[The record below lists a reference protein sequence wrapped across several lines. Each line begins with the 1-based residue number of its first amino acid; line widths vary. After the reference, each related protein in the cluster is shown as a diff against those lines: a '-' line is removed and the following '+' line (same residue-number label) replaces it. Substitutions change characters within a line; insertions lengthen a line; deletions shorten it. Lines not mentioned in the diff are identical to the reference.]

1 MNIGILY
8 GRDINEESEDAE
20 VAASVYDADQVL
32 FVDEITLETL
42 AGVKSE
48 TGCKTETVLVVTNDD
63 LSDMGLLRRLYA
75 GCLQLAFV
83 QSVSNLRANYRDMY
97 QIN

>member
-8 GRDINEESEDAE
+8 GKDINEESEDAE
-20 VAASVYDADQVL
+20 VAAGVYDADQII

-42 AGVKSE
+42 GGVRSE

-75 GCLQLAFV
+75 GCDQLAFV
-83 QSVSNLRANYRDMY
+83 QSVKNLRTSYSEMY